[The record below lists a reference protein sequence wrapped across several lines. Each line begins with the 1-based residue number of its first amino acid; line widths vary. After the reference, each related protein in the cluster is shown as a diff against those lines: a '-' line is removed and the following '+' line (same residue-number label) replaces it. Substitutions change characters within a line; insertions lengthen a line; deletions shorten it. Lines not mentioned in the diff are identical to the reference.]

1 MPFFSIIIPL
11 YNKENFIEN
20 TLKSV
25 LAQTFDDFEILIVED
40 CSTDNSLKKV
50 SGLVSS
56 KVKIINHEKN
66 KGLSASRNTG
76 ISNANG
82 DYIAFLDADD
92 IWKNTFLE
100 EIKLLIDSFPNAK
113 LFATNYEEVY
123 TEKNII
129 FPKNNS
135 EKLEKHSVIVD
146 FFAISLAQPLYC
158 PSSFCVHKSVFETV
172 GLYNELITYGEDV
185 DFNIRANSRFLL
197 AYSTNP
203 LVSYT
208 AFSENQIT
216 KSRISEKRITD
227 FDSYENDQISSSLK
241 KFLDFKRYMMAK
253 SYRLENDEEAFRK
266 MKQNIDLKNLNYKQR
281 LLLLSPKNGL
291 LLIQKIKSFFISKG
305 IRFTTYG

>member
-11 YNKENFIEN
+11 YNKENFIES

-25 LAQTFDDFEILIVED
+25 LAQTFNDFEVIIIED

-50 SGLVSS
+50 SELISS

-76 ISNANG
+76 IENANS

-100 EIKLLIDSFPNAK
+100 ELKLLIENFSNAK
-113 LFATNYEEVY
+113 LFATNYEEFY
-123 TEKNII
+123 SKENII
-129 FPKNNS
+129 LPKNNS
-135 EKLEKHSVIVD
+135 EKLKKHSIITD
-146 FFAISLAQPLYC
+146 FFSISLAQPLYC
-158 PSSFCVHKSVFETV
+158 PSSICVHKSVFETI
-172 GLYNELITYGEDV
+172 GLYNEAITYGEDV
-185 DFNIRANSRFLL
+185 DFNIRANNRFSL

-216 KSRISEKRITD
+216 KSKISEKRITD
-227 FDSYENDQISSSLK
+227 FDSFENDQISPSLK

-253 SYRLENDEEAFRK
+253 SYRLENNEEAFRK

-281 LLLLSPKNGL
+281 LLLIFPKNGL

-305 IRFTTYG
+305 IRFTTYS